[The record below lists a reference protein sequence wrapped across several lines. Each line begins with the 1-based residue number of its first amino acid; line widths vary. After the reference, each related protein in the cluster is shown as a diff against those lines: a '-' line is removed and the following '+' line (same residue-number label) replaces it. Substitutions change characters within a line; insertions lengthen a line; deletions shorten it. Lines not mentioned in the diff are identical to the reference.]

1 MKEDELSVME
11 ELAKYSY
18 QSLSQYLKQAV
29 EVPKELQDIFLF
41 KIFNN
46 PLGDWLGALVIF
58 LLFYLFRKQLIKFLE
73 YILKTISEK
82 FENPLGAKFF
92 KIFNE
97 PIKWKILLI
106 GFNASYAVLEFPKFV
121 NTIVTDLNTSLNY
134 LIIGWIVIL
143 FLEFLHNFYTY
154 KYDKDG
160 KVDLKDTLVKFLIRL
175 LKITTIV
182 IIFILLLQTWGYDI
196 RGLLASLGLV
206 GMAIALAAKDTAR
219 HLFGSIMIF
228 TDSPFKV
235 GDWIKTP
242 DVEGTIED
250 IGMRSTRVRTFAQA
264 LVSVPNG
271 NLADSAI
278 LNWSKMDRRRI
289 KMTLGLTYA
298 TTSSQ
303 MQNILKEIRELLH
316 NDEDIHKQTIY
327 VYFSSFNDSS
337 LDIFCYFF
345 TKTIKWG
352 EYMAVRERIYLEFMR
367 IIEENGASFA
377 FPSQSIYIEEN
388 NTQQKDEFV

>member
-1 MKEDELSVME
+1 MKEDELSVIE

-18 QSLSQYLKQAV
+18 QSLSQYLRQTV

-46 PLGDWLGALVIF
+46 PVGDWLGAFVIF

-73 YILKTISEK
+73 YVLKTISEK

-106 GFNASYAVLEFPKFV
+106 GFNASYAVLEFPKFI

-160 KVDLKDTLVKFLIRL
+160 KVDLKDTLVKFLVRL

-316 NDEDIHKQTIY
+316 NDEDIHQQTIY
-327 VYFSSFNDSS
+327 VYFSSFNESS

-367 IIEENGASFA
+367 IVEENGASFA

-388 NTQQKDEFV
+388 NMQQKDDLV

>member
-1 MKEDELSVME
+1 MVEKLINEFYYFLST
-11 ELAKYSY
+11 
-18 QSLSQYLKQAV
+18 YLRENFTLPSDLV
-29 EVPKELQDIFLF
+29 EILKV
-41 KIFNN
+41 KILNN
-46 PLGDWLGALVIF
+46 PLVDWLAALVIS

-97 PIKWKILLI
+97 PITWKILLI
-106 GFNASYAVLEFPKFV
+106 GFTASYSVLKFPQFIDE
-121 NTIVTDLNTSLNY
+121 IVLDLNTSLNY
-134 LIIGWIVIL
+134 IIIGWIIIL
-143 FLEFLHNFYTY
+143 FLDFLHNFYTY
-154 KYDKDG
+154 KYDNDDR
-160 KVDLKDTLVKFLIRL
+160 VDLKDTIVKFGVRL
-175 LKITTIV
+175 LKITTVI

-228 TDSPFKV
+228 TDAPFKV

-289 KMTLGLTYA
+289 KMTLGLTYS
-298 TTSSQ
+298 TTSLQ
-303 MQNILKEIRELLH
+303 MKNILQEIRSLLK
-316 NDEDIHKQTIY
+316 NDEDIHQQTIY
-327 VYFSSFNDSS
+327 VHFSEFAESS
-337 LDIFCYFF
+337 LGIFCYFF
-345 TKTIKWG
+345 TKTTRWG
-352 EYMAVRERIYLEFMR
+352 EYMEVRERIYLEIMR
-367 IIEENGASFA
+367 IVEENGAAFA
-377 FPSQSIYIEEN
+377 FPSHSIYIEEN
-388 NTQQKDEFV
+388 NTLAKDENV

>member
-1 MKEDELSVME
+1 MKEDELSVIE

-18 QSLSQYLKQAV
+18 QSLSQYLRQTV

-46 PLGDWLGALVIF
+46 SVGDWLGALVIF

-73 YILKTISEK
+73 YVLKTISEK

-106 GFNASYAVLEFPKFV
+106 GFNASYAVLEFPKFI

-160 KVDLKDTLVKFLIRL
+160 KVDLKDTLVKFLVRL

-316 NDEDIHKQTIY
+316 NDEDIHQQTIY
-327 VYFSSFNDSS
+327 VYFSSFNESS

-367 IIEENGASFA
+367 IVEENGASFA

-388 NTQQKDEFV
+388 NMQQKDDLV

>member
-1 MKEDELSVME
+1 MIENLINEFYKFI
-11 ELAKYSY
+11 
-18 QSLSQYLKQAV
+18 SQYIKSML
-29 EVPKELQDIFLF
+29 DIPEDIQGILSF
-41 KIFNN
+41 KIFSNQ
-46 PLGDWLGALVIF
+46 LVDWISAIIVF
-58 LLFYLFRKQLIKFLE
+58 LIIYLLRKQLIKFLE

-82 FENPLGAKFF
+82 FENPLGVKFF

-106 GFNASYAVLEFPKFV
+106 GFNASYGVLEFSQTLDK
-121 NTIVTDLNTSLNY
+121 IVYDLNSSLDY
-134 LIIGWIVIL
+134 LIIAWIIIL

-154 KYDKDG
+154 KYDQDNV
-160 KVDLKDTLVKFLIRL
+160 VDLKDTLVKFGVRL
-175 LKITTIV
+175 FKIITIV

-196 RGLLASLGLV
+196 RGLLASLGLA
-206 GMAIALAAKDTAR
+206 GMAVALAAKDTAR

-289 KMTLGLTYA
+289 KMTLGLTYS

-303 MQNILKEIRELLH
+303 MCNILKDIRELLV
-316 NDEDIHKQTIY
+316 NDEDIHPQTIY
-327 VYFSSFNDSS
+327 VYFSNFNDSS

-345 TKTIKWG
+345 TKTVKWG
-352 EYMAVRERIYLEFMR
+352 EFMAVRERIYLEFMR
-367 IIEENGASFA
+367 IVEQNGASFA

-388 NTQQKDEFV
+388 NSIKKDENVYE

>member
-1 MKEDELSVME
+1 LKEDELSAIEDV
-11 ELAKYSY
+11 AKYSY
-18 QSLSQYLKQAV
+18 QSLSEYLKHTV
-29 EVPKELQDIFLF
+29 ELPKELQDIFLF
-41 KIFNN
+41 KILNN

-106 GFNASYAVLEFPKFV
+106 GFNASYAVLEFPKLV
-121 NTIVTDLNTSLNY
+121 DKIVADLNTSLNY
-134 LIIGWIVIL
+134 LIIGWIIIL

-160 KVDLKDTLVKFLIRL
+160 KVDLKDTLVKFLVRL

-250 IGMRSTRVRTFAQA
+250 IGMRSTKVRTFAQA

-298 TTSSQ
+298 TTSTQ

-316 NDEDIHKQTIY
+316 NDEDIHQQTIY
-327 VYFSSFNDSS
+327 VHFSAFNDSS

-388 NTQQKDEFV
+388 NALQKDELV